1 MWKIATFS
9 GHNMLAPRLQKRN
22 ESLTISL
29 SFWVFL
35 LREGEVRMMLHQY
48 TPADWWK
55 QDMNRRASQKW
66 MLNMYVKDLLCQWPW
81 VNDLPVHLLHLLII
95 STTSWKIAT
104 WNALWE
110 RRGYFFLYLYLTKCI
125 FNISPVCITNQ
136 QQFVSWWSSPSFCFN
151 IYNKCED
158 GQQNSQTSV
167 EKTSDLTSDAQWS
180 AFDYS
185 SLCIFTI
192 CAECGHQLKQQSCL
206 HKTIWCSNLLLRPGS
221 GGWHN

>member
-1 MWKIATFS
+1 MTLSRWPPCAFIAPS
-9 GHNMLAPRLQKRN
+9 YHKHNFMKNSHMKCTVRTKG
-22 ESLTISL
+22 
-29 SFWVFL
+29 L
-35 LREGEVRMMLHQY
+35 L
-48 TPADWWK
+48 
-55 QDMNRRASQKW
+55 
-66 MLNMYVKDLLCQWPW
+66 
-81 VNDLPVHLLHLLII
+81 
-95 STTSWKIAT
+95 
-104 WNALWE
+104 
-110 RRGYFFLYLYLTKCI
+110 FLYLYLTKCI

-206 HKTIWCSNLLLRPGS
+206 HKRIWCSYLLLRPGS